1 MTPALFSF
9 ERVTLDGD
17 ERPRLDDVSFEV
29 PDRGVSAIAGPSGA
43 GKSSLLRC
51 CNRLEA
57 PRSGI
62 VRYHGEDA
70 AARDPLAHRREV
82 AMVFQRPVLF
92 AGTVTDNLRVADP
105 GASDERIAALL
116 RRAALD
122 EGFAA
127 RDAAALSGGEGQRVC
142 LARALAT
149 DPHVLL
155 MDEPTSSLDEE
166 TAGMLEALMRD
177 LAAGG
182 VPVVLVTH
190 GEDQIARVADRVVRV
205 DRGRITGV
213 EELAGGAAR
222 ARRRTTDHGSEG
234 RDG

>member
-1 MTPALFSF
+1 M
-9 ERVTLDGD
+9 TLDGD
-17 ERPRLDDVSFEV
+17 ERARLDRVSFEI
-29 PDRGVSAIAGPSGA
+29 PDSGVSAIAGPSGA

-57 PRSGI
+57 PRSGV
-62 VRYHGEDA
+62 VRYRGEDV

-82 AMVFQRPVLF
+82 AMVFQKPVLF
-92 AGTVTDNLRVADP
+92 PGSVADNLRVAQPDA
-105 GASDERIAALL
+105 GDERIAELL
-116 RRAALD
+116 SRAALGR
-122 EGFAA
+122 GFAG

-155 MDEPTSSLDEE
+155 MDEPTSSLDQE
-166 TAGMLEALMRD
+166 TTVVLEQLMRD

-190 GEDQIARVADRVVRV
+190 GEDQIDRVADRVVRV
-205 DRGRITGV
+205 DNGRVTSV
-213 EELAGGAAR
+213 EEMGPNAVENRGSPGKGAAD
-222 ARRRTTDHGSEG
+222 A
-234 RDG
+234 